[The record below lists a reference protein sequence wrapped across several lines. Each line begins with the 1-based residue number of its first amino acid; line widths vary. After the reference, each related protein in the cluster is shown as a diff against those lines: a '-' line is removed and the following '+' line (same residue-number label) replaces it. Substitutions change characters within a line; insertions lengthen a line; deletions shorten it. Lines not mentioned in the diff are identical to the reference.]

1 MKVRAIAARDP
12 RSNTV
17 GTVEIEAHAEGL
29 VLIHIG
35 ASTFSE
41 GYVPGAPTQQ
51 TGLFVPW
58 SAVRTASIE
67 DDQLFLAID
76 PALSP
81 LNRMVLRGFSSH
93 TALDHRE
100 LYRRRLIVRV
110 TVAAALIV
118 IVLLAFVVAPR
129 ASQDRPLVLALSVS
143 TIAASLLLT
152 LGFAADRW
160 LVGGS
165 AAALRDRAA
174 FFAELSLYLPRA
186 GNRPDRPAVVRDPW
200 NWISERL
207 VPRSTTA
214 IVIALSA
221 STLAALLT
229 GKWLFAQRAQSQST
243 PAFESTANDGDRIAP
258 PPGVS
263 PSTSLGASAVEP
275 SPNQPVAASPP
286 VSAAPVSAPSVTAP
300 SATPAVATA
309 PSTGPCRCERA
320 ESILW
325 RNAIPRLSPVLIAQ
339 NVKPHNNHTH
349 LELELGIVNNGN
361 QELREITLNLQFF
374 EDKRSGA
381 SKGDEKDRDEKK
393 HQALYFEGPLRPGE
407 AIKWHVEGRAT
418 SFEVSTPHHETL
430 DPSGKDAAPAAA
442 FEELLSTANHRPI
455 RLHGAM
461 MLAALGH
468 EQRAREG
475 ALSLREAL
483 REDEAPY
490 IDRLLSATGP
500 VATCQLSVSEG
511 SALRKVQTC
520 VHNRSAAP
528 TQDVTL
534 RVRALDRLFDHRN
547 PVAPPPIVIAEQLQH
562 LSAPLAANSGQL
574 VTLDLDTNN
583 PDNLTPETFEVLIDD
598 NSR

>member
-1 MKVRAIAARDP
+1 MKVRAIAAKDP

-29 VLIHIG
+29 VLIHVG
-35 ASTFSE
+35 ASTFNE
-41 GYVPGAPTQQ
+41 GYVPGTPTQQ

-93 TALDHRE
+93 VGLDHRE
-100 LYRRRLIVRV
+100 LYRRRLIIRL

-118 IVLLAFVVAPR
+118 TVLLAFVVAPR

-143 TIAASLLLT
+143 TIAASLLLSV
-152 LGFAADRW
+152 GFAADKW

-174 FFAELSLYLPRA
+174 FFSELSLYLPRA
-186 GNRPDRPAVVRDPW
+186 GHRPDRPAIIRDPSSW
-200 NWISERL
+200 PLIGMAERL

-214 IVIALSA
+214 VVIALSA

-229 GKWLFAQRAQSQST
+229 GKWLFTQHTASQ
-243 PAFESTANDGDRIAP
+243 PAANGPNVTVETTRSGSAGD
-258 PPGVS
+258 
-263 PSTSLGASAVEP
+263 E
-275 SPNQPVAASPP
+275 ASPFALP
-286 VSAAPVSAPSVTAP
+286 SLTENRPQQPAMDQPATAQPAAPAAAAPV
-300 SATPAVATA
+300 ATPAL
-309 PSTGPCRCERA
+309 TGPCRCDRA

-339 NVKPHNNHTH
+339 NVRPHNNHTH
-349 LELELGIVNNGN
+349 LELELGIVNNSN
-361 QELREITLNLQFF
+361 QELREITLNLQFY
-374 EDKRSGA
+374 EDKRNA
-381 SKGDEKDRDEKK
+381 RNKGDEKERDEKK
-393 HQALYFEGPLRPGE
+393 HQPLYFEGPLRPGE
-407 AIKWHVEGRAT
+407 AVKWHVEGRAT
-418 SFEVSTPHHETL
+418 SFEVSTPHHEML
-430 DPSGKDAAPAAA
+430 DASGKDAAPATA

-500 VATCQLSVSEG
+500 IATCQLSVSDG

-520 VHNRSAAP
+520 VHNRSTTPAP
-528 TQDVTL
+528 GVTL
-534 RVRALDRLFDHRN
+534 RVRA
-547 PVAPPPIVIAEQLQH
+547 
-562 LSAPLAANSGQL
+562 
-574 VTLDLDTNN
+574 
-583 PDNLTPETFEVLIDD
+583 
-598 NSR
+598 

>member
-1 MKVRAIAARDP
+1 MKVRAIAAKDP

-35 ASTFSE
+35 TSTFSE
-41 GYVPGAPTQQ
+41 GYVPGTPTQQ

-93 TALDHRE
+93 IGLDHRE
-100 LYRRRLIVRV
+100 LYRRRLIIRLA
-110 TVAAALIV
+110 VAAALTV

-129 ASQDRPLVLALSVS
+129 ASQDRPLVLALAVS
-143 TIAASLLLT
+143 TIAAALLLSV
-152 LGFAADRW
+152 GFAADKW
-160 LVGGS
+160 LMGGS
-165 AAALRDRAA
+165 AAALRDRSA
-174 FFAELSLYLPRA
+174 FFSELSLYLPRA
-186 GNRPDRPAVVRDPW
+186 GRRPDRPAITRDPLSW
-200 NWISERL
+200 PLIGMAERW

-229 GKWLFAQRAQSQST
+229 GKWLFTQRTSSE
-243 PAFESTANDGDRIAP
+243 PSSMLEPSANAANGQFSAAP
-258 PPGVS
+258 KPKD
-263 PSTSLGASAVEP
+263 EP
-275 SPNQPVAASPP
+275 SPFALPSLVDPASSN
-286 VSAAPVSAPSVTAP
+286 VEQP
-300 SATPAVATA
+300 SAQPHPASTTA
-309 PSTGPCRCERA
+309 AVTTTTLTGPCRCERA

-339 NVKPHNNHTH
+339 NVRPHNNHTH
-349 LELELGIVNNGN
+349 LELELGIVNNSN
-361 QELREITLNLQFF
+361 QELREITLNLQFY
-374 EDKRSGA
+374 EDKRNA
-381 SKGDEKDRDEKK
+381 SSNGEKKERDEKK
-393 HQALYFEGPLRPGE
+393 HQPLYFEGPLRPGE

-418 SFEVSTPHHETL
+418 SFQVSTPYHETL

-468 EQRAREG
+468 QQRAREG

-490 IDRLLSATGP
+490 IDRLLSATGAI
-500 VATCQLSVSEG
+500 ATCQLSASEG

-520 VHNRSAAP
+520 VHNHSNAP
-528 TQDVTL
+528 TQNVTL

-547 PVAPPPIVIAEQLQH
+547 PVAPPPIVIAEQLQR
-562 LSAPLAANSGQL
+562 LSAPLAANSGQWL
-574 VTLDLDTNN
+574 TIDLDTNN
-583 PDNLTPETFEVLIDD
+583 PDNLKPETFEVLIDD
-598 NSR
+598 NTR

>member
-1 MKVRAIAARDP
+1 MKVRAIAAKDP

-35 ASTFSE
+35 ASAFSE
-41 GYVPGAPTQQ
+41 GYVPGTPTQQ

-81 LNRMVLRGFSSH
+81 LNRMVLRGFSTH
-93 TALDHRE
+93 LGLDHRE
-100 LYRRRLIVRV
+100 LYRRRLIIRLA
-110 TVAAALIV
+110 VAAALTV

-143 TIAASLLLT
+143 TVAASLLLSV
-152 LGFAADRW
+152 GFAADKW
-160 LVGGS
+160 LVGGN

-174 FFAELSLYLPRA
+174 FFSELALYLPRA
-186 GNRPDRPAVVRDPW
+186 GHRPDRPAVIRDPLSW
-200 NWISERL
+200 PLLGMAERL

-214 IVIALSA
+214 VVIALSA

-229 GKWLFAQRAQSQST
+229 GKWLFTQRLPSGPSPTFETTSSDPPATETAPFALPPLGEPESPAQA
-243 PAFESTANDGDRIAP
+243 AP
-258 PPGVS
+258 PPAPPAAG
-263 PSTSLGASAVEP
+263 TASA
-275 SPNQPVAASPP
+275 ATAT
-286 VSAAPVSAPSVTAP
+286 TAP
-300 SATPAVATA
+300 RTATA
-309 PSTGPCRCERA
+309 LTGPCRCEHS

-339 NVKPHNNHTH
+339 TVKPHNNHTH
-349 LELELGIVNNGN
+349 LELELGIVNNSN
-361 QELREITLNLQFF
+361 QELREITLNLQFY
-374 EDKRSGA
+374 EDKRNAS
-381 SKGDEKDRDEKK
+381 SKGDDKDRDQKK
-393 HQALYFEGPLRPGE
+393 HQPLYFEGPLRPGE

-430 DPSGKDAAPAAA
+430 DPSGKDAAPPAA

-500 VATCQLSVSEG
+500 IATCQLSVSDG

-520 VHNRSAAP
+520 VHNRSNAAA
-528 TQDVTL
+528 QGVTL

-547 PVAPPPIVIAEQLQH
+547 PVAPPPIVIAEQLQR
-562 LSAPLAANSGQL
+562 LSAPLGANTGQL
-574 VTLDLDTNN
+574 LTVDLDTNN

-598 NSR
+598 NTR